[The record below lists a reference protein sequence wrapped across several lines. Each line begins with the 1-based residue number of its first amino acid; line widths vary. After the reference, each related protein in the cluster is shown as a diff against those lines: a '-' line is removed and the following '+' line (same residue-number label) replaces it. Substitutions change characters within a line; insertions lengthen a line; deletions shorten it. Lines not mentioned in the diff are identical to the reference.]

1 MSEHGDVLF
10 LQLHSK
16 EITIVLVAL
25 RLLADNA
32 LVCFER
38 GITDVDLSLFTDKL
52 EEVFEAQGWLS

>member
-10 LQLHSK
+10 LQLHGK

-32 LVCFER
+32 LACFER
-38 GITDVDLSLFTDKL
+38 GITDVDLALFTDKL

>member
-1 MSEHGDVLF
+1 MSEYEDVLF
-10 LQLHSK
+10 LQLHGK

-32 LVCFER
+32 MVCFER
-38 GITDVDLSLFTDKL
+38 NITDVDLALFTDKL